1 MRSCTIP
8 SLRTLR
14 RKRAGQMP
22 VAGKADC
29 IVYWKE
35 QKKLL
40 RRTVSRRKRK
50 GTVIALKIKTASM
63 RYEDVLAL
71 PAPVHRKPAKQRLL
85 FRMILLF
92 LSLRDLWATRFTYRT
107 IGLEKLDRGEPCLVL
122 MNHSSFIDLKI
133 AARLLFTRP
142 FHIVCTSDGFIGKR
156 WLMRS
161 IGCIPARKFMTD
173 VTLVRDMVYAVREL
187 KSSVLMF
194 PEASYSFDGT
204 QTPLPDSLG
213 KCLKLLKVPVVMIRT
228 SGAFAR
234 DPLYNNLQLR
244 KVRVSAEVEYLLSP
258 EEIAVKTTQE
268 LNRLLQ
274 EKFCFDYFRWQQD
287 NRIRIDEPFRADGL
301 NRMLYK
307 CPRCKTEGKMR
318 GQGTRIRCE
327 CCKNEYELTEYGY
340 LQPVKGP
347 EESLQSERTEAEG
360 ILQNEQTEPDF
371 THIPDWYLW
380 ERECVREEL
389 MSGTY
394 RLEVPVVI
402 YMMVNEKCIYRVGEG
417 TLVHSADG
425 FHLTGCDGKL
435 DYVQEPQASYSLYS
449 DFYWYEIGD
458 MICIGDAKRQYYCF
472 PQNCGDIVAKTRL
485 AAEELYKLVKA
496 N

>member
-1 MRSCTIP
+1 MA
-8 SLRTLR
+8 
-14 RKRAGQMP
+14 RAVYGT
-22 VAGKADC
+22 AGCGPGGLYSILEKTKDAFPAVVNC
-29 IVYWKE
+29 RE
-35 QKKLL
+35 
-40 RRTVSRRKRK
+40 RK
-50 GTVIALKIKTASM
+50 GTGIALKIKTASM
-63 RYEDVLAL
+63 RYEQVLAL
-71 PAPVHRKPAKQRLL
+71 PAPVHRKPVRQRLL
-85 FRMILLF
+85 FRIILLL
-92 LSLRDLWATRFTYRT
+92 LSVWDLWATRFTWRT

-142 FHIVCTSDGFIGKR
+142 FHIVCTSDGFVGKK

-258 EEIAVKTTQE
+258 EEIAAKSPQE
-268 LNRLLQ
+268 LNLFLQ
-274 EKFCFDYFRWQQD
+274 EKFSFDYFRWQQD
-287 NRIRIDEPFRADGL
+287 NKICIDEPFRADGL

-307 CPRCKTEGKMR
+307 CPRCKTEGQMR
-318 GQGTRIRCE
+318 GQGTRLRCE
-327 CCKNEYELTEYGY
+327 CCREEYELTEYGY
-340 LQPVKGP
+340 LQPV
-347 EESLQSERTEAEG
+347 EEAEEL
-360 ILQNEQTEPDF
+360 IQTGKHF

-389 MSGTY
+389 ISGTY

-417 TLVHSADG
+417 TLIHSVNG

-435 DYVQEPQASYSLYS
+435 DYKQEPQASYSLYS

-458 MICIGDAKRQYYCF
+458 MICIGDALRQYYCF

-485 AAEELYKLVKA
+485 AAEELYKLVKV

>member
-1 MRSCTIP
+1 MA
-8 SLRTLR
+8 
-14 RKRAGQMP
+14 RAVYGT
-22 VAGKADC
+22 AGCGPGGLYSILEKTKDAFPAVVNC
-29 IVYWKE
+29 RE
-35 QKKLL
+35 
-40 RRTVSRRKRK
+40 RK
-50 GTVIALKIKTASM
+50 GTGIALKIKTASM

-71 PAPVHRKPAKQRLL
+71 PAPVHRKPVRQRLL
-85 FRMILLF
+85 FRIILL
-92 LSLRDLWATRFTYRT
+92 LRSVWDLWATSFTWRT

-142 FHIVCTSDGFIGKR
+142 FHIVCTSDGFVGKK

-258 EEIAVKTTQE
+258 EEIAAKSPQE
-268 LNRLLQ
+268 LNLFLQ
-274 EKFCFDYFRWQQD
+274 EKFSFDYFRWQQD
-287 NRIRIDEPFRADGL
+287 NKICIDEPFRADGL

-307 CPRCKTEGKMR
+307 CPRCKTEGQMR
-318 GQGTRIRCE
+318 GQGTRLRCE
-327 CCKNEYELTEYGY
+327 CCREEYELTEYGY
-340 LQPVKGP
+340 LRPV
-347 EESLQSERTEAEG
+347 EETEEL
-360 ILQNEQTEPDF
+360 IQTGKHF

-389 MSGTY
+389 ISGTY

-417 TLVHSADG
+417 TLIHSVNG

-435 DYVQEPQASYSLYS
+435 DYKQEPQASYSLYS

-458 MICIGDAKRQYYCF
+458 MICIGDALRQYYCF

-485 AAEELYKLVKA
+485 AAEELYKLVKV

>member
-1 MRSCTIP
+1 MA
-8 SLRTLR
+8 
-14 RKRAGQMP
+14 RAVYGT
-22 VAGKADC
+22 AGCGPGGLYSILEKTKDAFPAVVNC
-29 IVYWKE
+29 RE
-35 QKKLL
+35 
-40 RRTVSRRKRK
+40 RN
-50 GTVIALKIKTASM
+50 GTGIALKIKTASM

-71 PAPVHRKPAKQRLL
+71 PAPVHRKPVRQRLL
-85 FRMILLF
+85 FRIILLL
-92 LSLRDLWATRFTYRT
+92 LSVWDLWATRFTWRT

-142 FHIVCTSDGFIGKR
+142 FHIVCTSDGFVGKK

-258 EEIAVKTTQE
+258 EEIAAKSPQA
-268 LNRLLQ
+268 LNHFLQ
-274 EKFCFDYFRWQQD
+274 EKFSFDYFRWQQD
-287 NRIRIDEPFRADGL
+287 NKICIDEPFRADGL

-307 CPRCKTEGKMR
+307 CPRCKTEGQMR
-318 GQGTRIRCE
+318 GQGTRLRCE
-327 CCKNEYELTEYGY
+327 CCREEYELTEYGY
-340 LQPVKGP
+340 LRPV
-347 EESLQSERTEAEG
+347 EETEEL
-360 ILQNEQTEPDF
+360 IQTGKHF

-389 MSGTY
+389 ISGTY

-417 TLVHSADG
+417 TLIHSVNG

-435 DYVQEPQASYSLYS
+435 DYKQEPQASYSLYS

-458 MICIGDAKRQYYCF
+458 MICIGDALRQYYCF

-485 AAEELYKLVKA
+485 AAEELYKLVKV

>member
-1 MRSCTIP
+1 MA
-8 SLRTLR
+8 
-14 RKRAGQMP
+14 RAVYGT
-22 VAGKADC
+22 AGCGPGGLYSILEKTKDAFPAVVNC
-29 IVYWKE
+29 RE
-35 QKKLL
+35 
-40 RRTVSRRKRK
+40 RK
-50 GTVIALKIKTASM
+50 GTGIALKIKTASM

-71 PAPVHRKPAKQRLL
+71 PAPVHRKPVRQRLL
-85 FRMILLF
+85 FRIILLL
-92 LSLRDLWATRFTYRT
+92 LSVWDLWATKFTWRT

-142 FHIVCTSDGFIGKR
+142 FHIVCTSDGFVGKK

-258 EEIAVKTTQE
+258 EEIAAKSPQE
-268 LNRLLQ
+268 LNLFLQ
-274 EKFCFDYFRWQQD
+274 EKFSFDYFRWQQD
-287 NRIRIDEPFRADGL
+287 NKICIDEPFRADGL

-307 CPRCKTEGKMR
+307 CPRCKTEGQMR
-318 GQGTRIRCE
+318 GQGTRLRCE
-327 CCKNEYELTEYGY
+327 CCREEYELTEYGY
-340 LQPVKGP
+340 LQPV
-347 EESLQSERTEAEG
+347 EEAEEL
-360 ILQNEQTEPDF
+360 IQTGKHF

-389 MSGTY
+389 ISGTY

-417 TLVHSADG
+417 TLIHSVNG

-435 DYVQEPQASYSLYS
+435 DYKQEPQASYSLYS

-458 MICIGDAKRQYYCF
+458 MICIGDALRQYYCF

-485 AAEELYKLVKA
+485 AAEELYKLVKV

>member
-1 MRSCTIP
+1 MA
-8 SLRTLR
+8 
-14 RKRAGQMP
+14 RAVYGT
-22 VAGKADC
+22 AGCGPGGLYSILEKTKDAFPAVVNC
-29 IVYWKE
+29 RE
-35 QKKLL
+35 
-40 RRTVSRRKRK
+40 RK
-50 GTVIALKIKTASM
+50 GTGIALKIKTASM

-71 PAPVHRKPAKQRLL
+71 PAPVHRKPVRQRLL
-85 FRMILLF
+85 FRIILLL
-92 LSLRDLWATRFTYRT
+92 LSVWDLWATRFTWRT

-142 FHIVCTSDGFIGKR
+142 FHIVCTSDGFVGKK

-194 PEASYSFDGT
+194 PEASYSLDGT

-258 EEIAVKTTQE
+258 EEIAAKSPQE
-268 LNRLLQ
+268 LNLFLQ
-274 EKFCFDYFRWQQD
+274 EKFSFDYFRWQQD
-287 NRIRIDEPFRADGL
+287 NKICIDEPFRADGL

-307 CPRCKTEGKMR
+307 CPRCKTEGQMR
-318 GQGTRIRCE
+318 GQGTRLRCE
-327 CCKNEYELTEYGY
+327 CCREEYELTEYGY
-340 LQPVKGP
+340 LRPV
-347 EESLQSERTEAEG
+347 EETEEL
-360 ILQNEQTEPDF
+360 IQTGKHF

-389 MSGTY
+389 ISGTY

-417 TLVHSADG
+417 TLIHSVNG

-435 DYVQEPQASYSLYS
+435 DYKQEPQASYSLYS

-458 MICIGDAKRQYYCF
+458 MICIGDALRQYYCF

-485 AAEELYKLVKA
+485 AAEELYKLVKV

>member
-1 MRSCTIP
+1 MA
-8 SLRTLR
+8 
-14 RKRAGQMP
+14 RAVYGT
-22 VAGKADC
+22 AGCGPGGLYSILEKTKDAFPAVVNC
-29 IVYWKE
+29 RE
-35 QKKLL
+35 
-40 RRTVSRRKRK
+40 RK
-50 GTVIALKIKTASM
+50 GTGIALKIKMASM

-71 PAPVHRKPAKQRLL
+71 PAPVHRKPVRQRLL
-85 FRMILLF
+85 FRIILLL
-92 LSLRDLWATRFTYRT
+92 LSVWDLWATRFTWRT

-142 FHIVCTSDGFIGKR
+142 FHIVCTSDGFVGKK

-258 EEIAVKTTQE
+258 EEIAAKSPQE
-268 LNRLLQ
+268 LNLFLQ
-274 EKFCFDYFRWQQD
+274 EKFSFDYFRWQQD
-287 NRIRIDEPFRADGL
+287 NKICIDEPFRADGL

-307 CPRCKTEGKMR
+307 CPRCKTEGQMR
-318 GQGTRIRCE
+318 GQGTRLRCE
-327 CCKNEYELTEYGY
+327 CCREEYELTEYGY
-340 LQPVKGP
+340 LRPV
-347 EESLQSERTEAEG
+347 EETEEL
-360 ILQNEQTEPDF
+360 IQTGKHF

-389 MSGTY
+389 ISGTY

-417 TLVHSADG
+417 TLIHSVNG

-435 DYVQEPQASYSLYS
+435 DYKQEPQASYSLYS

-458 MICIGDAKRQYYCF
+458 MICIGDALRQYYCF

-485 AAEELYKLVKA
+485 AAEELYKLVKV

>member
-1 MRSCTIP
+1 MA
-8 SLRTLR
+8 
-14 RKRAGQMP
+14 RAVYGT
-22 VAGKADC
+22 AGCGPGGLYSILEKTKDAFPAVVNC
-29 IVYWKE
+29 RE
-35 QKKLL
+35 
-40 RRTVSRRKRK
+40 RK
-50 GTVIALKIKTASM
+50 GTGIALKIKTASM

-71 PAPVHRKPAKQRLL
+71 PAPVHRKPVRQRLL
-85 FRMILLF
+85 FRIILLL
-92 LSLRDLWATRFTYRT
+92 LSVWDLWATRFTWRT

-142 FHIVCTSDGFIGKR
+142 FHIVCTSDGFAGKK

-244 KVRVSAEVEYLLSP
+244 KVRVSAEVEYLLSA
-258 EEIAVKTTQE
+258 EEIAAKSPQE
-268 LNRLLQ
+268 LNLFLQ
-274 EKFCFDYFRWQQD
+274 EKFSFDYFRWQQD
-287 NRIRIDEPFRADGL
+287 NKICIDEPFRADGL

-307 CPRCKTEGKMR
+307 CPRCKTEGQMR
-318 GQGTRIRCE
+318 GQGTRLRCE
-327 CCKNEYELTEYGY
+327 CCREEYELTEYGY
-340 LQPVKGP
+340 LRPV
-347 EESLQSERTEAEG
+347 EETEEL
-360 ILQNEQTEPDF
+360 IQTGKHF

-389 MSGTY
+389 ISGTY

-417 TLVHSADG
+417 TLIHSVNG
-425 FHLTGCDGKL
+425 LHLTGCDGKL
-435 DYVQEPQASYSLYS
+435 DYKQEPQASYSLYS

-458 MICIGDAKRQYYCF
+458 MICIGDALRQYYCF

-485 AAEELYKLVKA
+485 AAEELYKLVKV

>member
-1 MRSCTIP
+1 MNCR
-8 SLRTLR
+8 
-14 RKRAGQMP
+14 
-22 VAGKADC
+22 
-29 IVYWKE
+29 E
-35 QKKLL
+35 
-40 RRTVSRRKRK
+40 RK
-50 GTVIALKIKTASM
+50 GTGIALKIKTASM

-71 PAPVHRKPAKQRLL
+71 PAPVHRKPVRQRLL
-85 FRMILLF
+85 FRIILLL
-92 LSLRDLWATRFTYRT
+92 LSVWDLWATRFTWRT

-142 FHIVCTSDGFIGKR
+142 FHIVCTSDGFVGKK

-258 EEIAVKTTQE
+258 EEIAAKSPQE
-268 LNRLLQ
+268 LNLFLQ
-274 EKFCFDYFRWQQD
+274 EKFSFDYFRWQQD
-287 NRIRIDEPFRADGL
+287 NKICIDEPFRADGL

-307 CPRCKTEGKMR
+307 CPRCKTEGQMR
-318 GQGTRIRCE
+318 GQGTRLRCE
-327 CCKNEYELTEYGY
+327 CCREEYELTEYGY
-340 LQPVKGP
+340 LRPV
-347 EESLQSERTEAEG
+347 EETEEL
-360 ILQNEQTEPDF
+360 IQTGKHF

-389 MSGTY
+389 ISGTY

-417 TLVHSADG
+417 TLIHSVNG

-435 DYVQEPQASYSLYS
+435 DYKQEPQASYSLYS

-458 MICIGDAKRQYYCF
+458 MICIGDALRQYYCF

-485 AAEELYKLVKA
+485 AAEELYKLVKV